1 MLEKETLTAVLQF
14 TGCTE
19 LPAALK
25 EGDIY
30 VRAIAKVK
38 KANNHETMCV
48 IVNDGTGKPI
58 IKKDFGSISMI
69 KEIVEIY
76 PLSVLESDSIP
87 DFRKKKDIVSFLVRL
102 GETESHVERLAS
114 SKEDEDKAALKA
126 LVYKHCIKLQIAR
139 ENAKSTAQAKP
150 VTPVVDTEAS
160 DTPTDTNVSGNTNQ
174 EDDKQVDNEIKVDET
189 PNQKDNG
196 TDENNTNPEETAGE
210 DKATDSDF

>member
-48 IVNDGTGKPI
+48 IINDGEGNPI

-76 PLSVLESDSIP
+76 PLSVLESSSIP
-87 DFRKKKDIVSFLVRL
+87 DFRKKKDIVDFLVSL
-102 GETESHVERLAS
+102 GETESNIQQLAA
-114 SKEDEDKAALKA
+114 SKADEDKATLKA
-126 LVYKHCIKLQIAR
+126 LIYKHCIKLQARRESSKPVSIAR
-139 ENAKSTAQAKP
+139 KAEPVAEPEHHESTAPKNDEQ
-150 VTPVVDTEAS
+150 TNTENNG
-160 DTPTDTNVSGNTNQ
+160 TDTNDTV
-174 EDDKQVDNEIKVDET
+174 EKEIT
-189 PNQKDNG
+189 
-196 TDENNTNPEETAGE
+196 GE

>member
-1 MLEKETLTAVLQF
+1 MLEKETITAVLQF

-102 GETESHVERLAS
+102 GETESHVEKLAS

-139 ENAKSTAQAKP
+139 ENAKSIAQAKP
-150 VTPVVDTEAS
+150 VTPVEDTEDS
-160 DTPTDTNVSGNTNQ
+160 ENPTET
-174 EDDKQVDNEIKVDET
+174 KVDET
-189 PNQKDNG
+189 ANQKDNG

-210 DKATDSDF
+210 NQATGSDF

>member
-1 MLEKETLTAVLQF
+1 MLEKETLTEVLQF

-102 GETESHVERLAS
+102 GETESHVEKLAS
-114 SKEDEDKAALKA
+114 SKADEDKAALKA
-126 LVYKHCIKLQIAR
+126 LVYKHCIKLQIER
-139 ENAKSTAQAKP
+139 ENAKSAAPAKAIA
-150 VTPVVDTEAS
+150 PVVDTEDS
-160 DTPTDTNVSGNTNQ
+160 DKPTET
-174 EDDKQVDNEIKVDET
+174 KVNET
-189 PNQKDNG
+189 PNPEDNG
-196 TDENNTNPEETAGE
+196 TDENHTNPEETAGE
-210 DKATDSDF
+210 DQATGSDF

>member
-19 LPAALK
+19 LPEALK

-38 KANNHETMCV
+38 KSNNHEAMCV

-102 GETESHVERLAS
+102 GETESHVEKLAS
-114 SKEDEDKAALKA
+114 SKEDEDKSALKA

-150 VTPVVDTEAS
+150 VNPVVDTDDSEN
-160 DTPTDTNVSGNTNQ
+160 PTET
-174 EDDKQVDNEIKVDET
+174 KADET
-189 PNQKDNG
+189 HNQKENG
-196 TDENNTNPEETAGE
+196 TDENNTNSEETAGE

>member
-1 MLEKETLTAVLQF
+1 MIEKETLTAVLQF

-19 LPAALK
+19 LPAVLK

-48 IVNDGTGKPI
+48 IVNDGEGNPI

-102 GETESHVERLAS
+102 GETESHVEKLAS
-114 SKEDEDKAALKA
+114 SKADEDKAALKA
-126 LVYKHCIKLQIAR
+126 LVYKHCIKLQIER
-139 ENAKSTAQAKP
+139 ENAKSAAPAEAVVP
-150 VTPVVDTEAS
+150 VAESEPSE
-160 DTPTDTNVSGNTNQ
+160 TPTET
-174 EDDKQVDNEIKVDET
+174 KVDEN
-189 PNQKDNG
+189 PNPKNNG
-196 TDENNTNPEETAGE
+196 TDENNTNPEETTGE
-210 DKATDSDF
+210 DQATNSDF

>member
-102 GETESHVERLAS
+102 GETESHVEKLAS
-114 SKEDEDKAALKA
+114 SKADEDKAALKA
-126 LVYKHCIKLQIAR
+126 LVYKHCIKLQIER
-139 ENAKSTAQAKP
+139 ENAKSAAP
-150 VTPVVDTEAS
+150 AEALAPVVES
-160 DTPTDTNVSGNTNQ
+160 EPSETPTET
-174 EDDKQVDNEIKVDET
+174 KVDEN
-189 PNQKDNG
+189 PNPKNNG

-210 DKATDSDF
+210 DQATNSDF

>member
-1 MLEKETLTAVLQF
+1 MLERETLTAVLQF

-19 LPAALK
+19 LPAVLK

-48 IVNDGTGKPI
+48 IVNDGEGNPI

-87 DFRKKKDIVSFLVRL
+87 DFRSKKNIVSFLVNL
-102 GETESHVERLAS
+102 GENESYVEKLAA
-114 SKEDEDKAALKA
+114 SKSDEDKAALKS
-126 LVYKHCIKLQIAR
+126 LVYKHCIRLQIER
-139 ENAKSTAQAKP
+139 ENAKSYAP
-150 VTPVVDTEAS
+150 SNHVYPVVEQDISDANTE
-160 DTPTDTNVSGNTNQ
+160 T
-174 EDDKQVDNEIKVDET
+174 KIDEN
-189 PNQKDNG
+189 PNPEDNG
-196 TDENNTNPEETAGE
+196 TDENHTTPEETTGE
-210 DKATDSDF
+210 DQATNSDF

>member
-19 LPAALK
+19 LPSALK

-48 IVNDGTGKPI
+48 IVNDGEGNPI

-87 DFRKKKDIVSFLVRL
+87 YFRKKKDIVNFLVNL

-114 SKEDEDKAALKA
+114 SKEEEDKAALKA
-126 LVYKHCIKLQIAR
+126 LIYKHCIKLQIER
-139 ENAKSTAQAKP
+139 ENAKSAAQAKT
-150 VTPVVDTEAS
+150 VSPVVEQETPETLTE
-160 DTPTDTNVSGNTNQ
+160 TKTDEKHNQ
-174 EDDKQVDNEIKVDET
+174 E
-189 PNQKDNG
+189 DNG

-210 DKATDSDF
+210 NQATGSDF

>member
-48 IVNDGTGKPI
+48 IVNDGTGNPI

-87 DFRKKKDIVSFLVRL
+87 YFRKKKDIVNFLVNL
-102 GETESHVERLAS
+102 GENESDVERLAS
-114 SKEDEDKAALKA
+114 SKEEEDKASLKS

-139 ENAKSTAQAKP
+139 ENAKSTAQANP
-150 VTPVVDTEAS
+150 VTPVVDTEDS
-160 DTPTDTNVSGNTNQ
+160 DKPTET
-174 EDDKQVDNEIKVDET
+174 KVNET
-189 PNQKDNG
+189 PNPEDNG
-196 TDENNTNPEETAGE
+196 TDENNTNSEETAGE

>member
-102 GETESHVERLAS
+102 GETESHVEKLAS
-114 SKEDEDKAALKA
+114 SKADEDKAALKA
-126 LVYKHCIKLQIAR
+126 LVYKHCIKLQIER
-139 ENAKSTAQAKP
+139 ENAKSAAPAKT
-150 VTPVVDTEAS
+150 VAPVVEQESYENTTE
-160 DTPTDTNVSGNTNQ
+160 T
-174 EDDKQVDNEIKVDET
+174 KVDEN
-189 PNQKDNG
+189 PNPKNNG
-196 TDENNTNPEETAGE
+196 TDENNTNPEETTGE
-210 DKATDSDF
+210 DQATNSDF

>member
-48 IVNDGTGKPI
+48 IVNDGEGNPI

-69 KEIVEIY
+69 KEILEIY

-87 DFRKKKDIVSFLVRL
+87 DFRSKKNIVSFLVRL
-102 GETESHVERLAS
+102 GETESHVEKLAS
-114 SKEDEDKAALKA
+114 SKADEDKAALKA

-150 VTPVVDTEAS
+150 VAPVVEPETYENTTE
-160 DTPTDTNVSGNTNQ
+160 TNV
-174 EDDKQVDNEIKVDET
+174 DEN
-189 PNQKDNG
+189 PNPEENG
-196 TDENNTNPEETAGE
+196 TDENNTNPEETTGE
-210 DKATDSDF
+210 D

>member
-48 IVNDGTGKPI
+48 IVNDGTGNPI

-102 GETESHVERLAS
+102 GETESHVEKLAS
-114 SKEDEDKAALKA
+114 SKEDEDKSALKA

-150 VTPVVDTEAS
+150 VTPVLDTEAS
-160 DTPTDTNVSGNTNQ
+160 DTPTETNV
-174 EDDKQVDNEIKVDET
+174 DE
-189 PNQKDNG
+189 PNNQKDNG
-196 TDENNTNPEETAGE
+196 TDENNTNTEETAGE
-210 DKATDSDF
+210 DKATDSDL

>member
-48 IVNDGTGKPI
+48 IVNDGTGNPI

-87 DFRKKKDIVSFLVRL
+87 YFRKKKDIVNFLVRL
-102 GETESHVERLAS
+102 GETESYVEKLAS
-114 SKEDEDKAALKA
+114 SKEEEDKAALKS
-126 LVYKHCIKLQIAR
+126 LVYKHCIKLQIQR
-139 ENAKSTAQAKP
+139 ENAKSATQEQP
-150 VTPVVDTEAS
+150 VTHVVDADDSENHIE
-160 DTPTDTNVSGNTNQ
+160 TNV
-174 EDDKQVDNEIKVDET
+174 DE
-189 PNQKDNG
+189 PNNQKDNG
-196 TDENNTNPEETAGE
+196 TDEDNTNPEETAGE

>member
-102 GETESHVERLAS
+102 GETESHVEKLAS
-114 SKEDEDKAALKA
+114 SKADEDKAALKA
-126 LVYKHCIKLQIAR
+126 LVYKHCIKLQIER
-139 ENAKSTAQAKP
+139 ENAKSAAPAKT
-150 VTPVVDTEAS
+150 VAPVVEQESYENTTEK
-160 DTPTDTNVSGNTNQ
+160 N
-174 EDDKQVDNEIKVDET
+174 VDEN
-189 PNQKDNG
+189 PNPEDNG
-196 TDENNTNPEETAGE
+196 TDENYTTPEETAGE
-210 DKATDSDF
+210 DQATNSDF

>member
-1 MLEKETLTAVLQF
+1 MLEKETLTEVLQF

-48 IVNDGTGKPI
+48 IVNDGEGNPI

-87 DFRKKKDIVSFLVRL
+87 YFRKKKDVVNFLVNL

-114 SKEDEDKAALKA
+114 SKTDEDKAALKS
-126 LVYKHCIKLQIAR
+126 LVYKHCIKLQIER
-139 ENAKSTAQAKP
+139 ENAKSDAPAKP
-150 VTPVVDTEAS
+150 VSPVVEPETTE
-160 DTPTDTNVSGNTNQ
+160 TLTETKTDENPNQ
-174 EDDKQVDNEIKVDET
+174 E
-189 PNQKDNG
+189 DNG
-196 TDENNTNPEETAGE
+196 TDENNTNPEETVGE
-210 DKATDSDF
+210 NQATGSDF

>member
-48 IVNDGTGKPI
+48 IVNDGTGNPI

-87 DFRKKKDIVSFLVRL
+87 YFRKKKDIVNFLVNL
-102 GETESHVERLAS
+102 GENESDVERLAS

-150 VTPVVDTEAS
+150 VTTVVDTEDS
-160 DTPTDTNVSGNTNQ
+160 ENPTETN
-174 EDDKQVDNEIKVDET
+174 VDET
-189 PNQKDNG
+189 PNQKENG

-210 DKATDSDF
+210 NQATGSDF

>member
-102 GETESHVERLAS
+102 GETESHVEKLAS
-114 SKEDEDKAALKA
+114 SKADEDKAALKA
-126 LVYKHCIKLQIAR
+126 LVYKHCIKLQIER
-139 ENAKSTAQAKP
+139 ENAKSAAPAKT
-150 VTPVVDTEAS
+150 VAPVVEQESYENPTEK
-160 DTPTDTNVSGNTNQ
+160 N
-174 EDDKQVDNEIKVDET
+174 VDEN
-189 PNQKDNG
+189 PNPKNNG

>member
-1 MLEKETLTAVLQF
+1 MLEQETLTAVLQF

-25 EGDIY
+25 DGDIY

-48 IVNDGTGKPI
+48 IVNDGEGNPI

-87 DFRKKKDIVSFLVRL
+87 DFRKKKDIVRFLVNL

-114 SKEDEDKAALKA
+114 SKEEEDKAALKA
-126 LVYKHCIKLQIAR
+126 LIYKHCIKLQIER
-139 ENAKSTAQAKP
+139 ENAKSAAQAKT
-150 VTPVVDTEAS
+150 VAPVVEPETYE
-160 DTPTDTNVSGNTNQ
+160 TPAET
-174 EDDKQVDNEIKVDET
+174 KVDEK

-196 TDENNTNPEETAGE
+196 TDENNTAPEETVGE
-210 DKATDSDF
+210 NQATGSDF

>member
-19 LPAALK
+19 LPSALK

-48 IVNDGTGKPI
+48 IVNDGEGNPI

-87 DFRKKKDIVSFLVRL
+87 DFRKKKDIVRFLVNL

-114 SKEDEDKAALKA
+114 SKEEEDKAALKA
-126 LVYKHCIKLQIAR
+126 LIYKHCIKLQIER
-139 ENAKSTAQAKP
+139 ENAKSAAQAKT
-150 VTPVVDTEAS
+150 VSPVVEQETPETLTE
-160 DTPTDTNVSGNTNQ
+160 TKTDEKPNQ
-174 EDDKQVDNEIKVDET
+174 E
-189 PNQKDNG
+189 DNG

-210 DKATDSDF
+210 NQATGSDF

>member
-19 LPAALK
+19 LPSALK
-25 EGDIY
+25 DGDIY

-48 IVNDGTGKPI
+48 IVNDGTGNPI

-102 GETESHVERLAS
+102 VETESHVEKLAS

-150 VTPVVDTEAS
+150 VTPVLDTDDSEK
-160 DTPTDTNVSGNTNQ
+160 PTET
-174 EDDKQVDNEIKVDET
+174 KVDET
-189 PNQKDNG
+189 TNQKDNG

>member
-139 ENAKSTAQAKP
+139 ENAKSTAQEKP
-150 VTPVVDTEAS
+150 VTPVVYTEDS
-160 DTPTDTNVSGNTNQ
+160 ENPTET
-174 EDDKQVDNEIKVDET
+174 KVDET

-210 DKATDSDF
+210 DKTTDSDF

>member
-48 IVNDGTGKPI
+48 IVNDGTGNPI

-87 DFRKKKDIVSFLVRL
+87 AFRKKKDIVSFLVRL
-102 GETESHVERLAS
+102 GETESHVEKLAS
-114 SKEDEDKAALKA
+114 SKEDEDKSALKA

-139 ENAKSTAQAKP
+139 ENAKSAAQAKT
-150 VTPVVDTEAS
+150 VAPVVESETYETTTE
-160 DTPTDTNVSGNTNQ
+160 TNVNENTNQ
-174 EDDKQVDNEIKVDET
+174 EY
-189 PNQKDNG
+189 NG
-196 TDENNTNPEETAGE
+196 TDENDTTSEEVTGE
-210 DKATDSDF
+210 D

>member
-1 MLEKETLTAVLQF
+1 MFEKETLTAVLQF

-48 IVNDGTGKPI
+48 IVNDGEGNPI

-102 GETESHVERLAS
+102 GETESHVEKLAS

-139 ENAKSTAQAKP
+139 ENAKSTAQANP
-150 VTPVVDTEAS
+150 ATPVLDTE
-160 DTPTDTNVSGNTNQ
+160 DYEPT
-174 EDDKQVDNEIKVDET
+174 
-189 PNQKDNG
+189 NQKDNG

>member
-102 GETESHVERLAS
+102 GETESHVEKLAS

-126 LVYKHCIKLQIAR
+126 LVYKHCIKLQIER
-139 ENAKSTAQAKP
+139 ENAKSAAPAKT
-150 VTPVVDTEAS
+150 VAPVVEQESYENTTEK
-160 DTPTDTNVSGNTNQ
+160 N
-174 EDDKQVDNEIKVDET
+174 VDEN
-189 PNQKDNG
+189 PNPEDNG
-196 TDENNTNPEETAGE
+196 TDENHTNPEETAGE
-210 DKATDSDF
+210 DQATDSDF

>member
-19 LPAALK
+19 LPSALK

-48 IVNDGTGKPI
+48 IVNDGTGNPI

-87 DFRKKKDIVSFLVRL
+87 YFRKKKDIVNFLVNL

-139 ENAKSTAQAKP
+139 ENAKSTEQAKP

-210 DKATDSDF
+210 NQATGSDF

>member
-102 GETESHVERLAS
+102 GETESHVEKLAS
-114 SKEDEDKAALKA
+114 SKADEDKAALKA
-126 LVYKHCIKLQIAR
+126 LVYKHCIKLQIER
-139 ENAKSTAQAKP
+139 ENAKSAAPAKAIA
-150 VTPVVDTEAS
+150 PVVDTEDS
-160 DTPTDTNVSGNTNQ
+160 DKPTET
-174 EDDKQVDNEIKVDET
+174 KVNET
-189 PNQKDNG
+189 PNPEDNG
-196 TDENNTNPEETAGE
+196 TDENHTNPEETAGE
-210 DKATDSDF
+210 DQATGSDF

>member
-48 IVNDGTGKPI
+48 IVNDGTGNPI

-87 DFRKKKDIVSFLVRL
+87 YFRKKKDIVNFLVNL
-102 GETESHVERLAS
+102 GETESDVERLAS
-114 SKEDEDKAALKA
+114 SKEEEDKDALKS

-139 ENAKSTAQAKP
+139 ENAKSTAQANP
-150 VTPVVDTEAS
+150 VTPVVDTEDS
-160 DTPTDTNVSGNTNQ
+160 ENPT
-174 EDDKQVDNEIKVDET
+174 EIKVDET
-189 PNQKDNG
+189 HNQKDNG
-196 TDENNTNPEETAGE
+196 TDENNTNSEETAGE

>member
-30 VRAIAKVK
+30 VRAIAQVK

-48 IVNDGTGKPI
+48 IVNDGTGNPI

-87 DFRKKKDIVSFLVRL
+87 DFTKKKDNVSFLVRL
-102 GETESHVERLAS
+102 GETESHAEKLAS

-139 ENAKSTAQAKP
+139 ENAKSAVPAKA
-150 VTPVVDTEAS
+150 VAPVVESETYE
-160 DTPTDTNVSGNTNQ
+160 TPAETKV
-174 EDDKQVDNEIKVDET
+174 NEK

-196 TDENNTNPEETAGE
+196 TDENNTTPEETVGE
-210 DKATDSDF
+210 NQATGSDF

>member
-48 IVNDGTGKPI
+48 IVNDGEGNPI

-76 PLSVLESDSIP
+76 PLSVLESSSIP
-87 DFRKKKDIVSFLVRL
+87 DFRKKKDIVDFLVSL
-102 GETESHVERLAS
+102 GETESNIQQLAA
-114 SKEDEDKAALKA
+114 SKADEDKATLKA
-126 LVYKHCIKLQIAR
+126 LIYKHCIKLQARRESSKSVSIAR
-139 ENAKSTAQAKP
+139 KTEP
-150 VTPVVDTEAS
+150 VTEPEQHESTELKN
-160 DTPTDTNVSGNTNQ
+160 DEQTNTENNGTDTNDTV
-174 EDDKQVDNEIKVDET
+174 EKET
-189 PNQKDNG
+189 
-196 TDENNTNPEETAGE
+196 TGE

>member
-19 LPAALK
+19 LPAALN

-48 IVNDGTGKPI
+48 IVNDGTGNPI

-69 KEIVEIY
+69 KEFVEIY

-102 GETESHVERLAS
+102 GETESHVEKLAS

-139 ENAKSTAQAKP
+139 ENAKSTAQAKA
-150 VTPVVDTEAS
+150 VAPVVEPETPETITE
-160 DTPTDTNVSGNTNQ
+160 TKTDEKPNQ
-174 EDDKQVDNEIKVDET
+174 E
-189 PNQKDNG
+189 DNG
-196 TDENNTNPEETAGE
+196 TDENNTNPEETVGE
-210 DKATDSDF
+210 NQATGSDF

>member
-19 LPAALK
+19 LPASLK

-102 GETESHVERLAS
+102 GETESHVEKLAS

-139 ENAKSTAQAKP
+139 ENAKSAAPAKAVAP
-150 VTPVVDTEAS
+150 LVEPETPETITE
-160 DTPTDTNVSGNTNQ
+160 TKTDEKPNQ
-174 EDDKQVDNEIKVDET
+174 E
-189 PNQKDNG
+189 DNG
-196 TDENNTNPEETAGE
+196 TDENNTNPEETVGE
-210 DKATDSDF
+210 NQATGSDF

>member
-102 GETESHVERLAS
+102 GETESHVEKLAS
-114 SKEDEDKAALKA
+114 SKADEDKAALKA
-126 LVYKHCIKLQIAR
+126 LVYKHCIKLQIER
-139 ENAKSTAQAKP
+139 ENAKSAAPAKT
-150 VTPVVDTEAS
+150 VAPVVEPETSETTTE
-160 DTPTDTNVSGNTNQ
+160 TNVY
-174 EDDKQVDNEIKVDET
+174 EK
-189 PNQKDNG
+189 PNQKHNG
-196 TDENNTNPEETAGE
+196 TDENNTTPEETVGE
-210 DKATDSDF
+210 NQATGSDF

>member
-1 MLEKETLTAVLQF
+1 MIEKETITAVLQF

-102 GETESHVERLAS
+102 GETESHVEKLAS
-114 SKEDEDKAALKA
+114 SKADEDKAALKA
-126 LVYKHCIKLQIAR
+126 LVYKHCIKLQIER
-139 ENAKSTAQAKP
+139 ENAKSAAPAKT
-150 VTPVVDTEAS
+150 VAPVVEQESYENTTEK
-160 DTPTDTNVSGNTNQ
+160 N
-174 EDDKQVDNEIKVDET
+174 VDEN
-189 PNQKDNG
+189 PNPEDNG
-196 TDENNTNPEETAGE
+196 TDENYTTPEETTGE
-210 DKATDSDF
+210 DQATNSDF

>member
-19 LPAALK
+19 LPASLK

-102 GETESHVERLAS
+102 GETESHVEKLAS
-114 SKEDEDKAALKA
+114 SKEDEDKSALKA

-139 ENAKSTAQAKP
+139 ENAKSTAPAKA
-150 VTPVVDTEAS
+150 VAPVVEPETPETITE
-160 DTPTDTNVSGNTNQ
+160 TKTDEKPNQ
-174 EDDKQVDNEIKVDET
+174 E
-189 PNQKDNG
+189 DNG
-196 TDENNTNPEETAGE
+196 TDENNTNPEETVGE
-210 DKATDSDF
+210 NQATGSDF

>member
-1 MLEKETLTAVLQF
+1 MLEKETLTEVLQF

-19 LPAALK
+19 LPAAIK

-48 IVNDGTGKPI
+48 IVNDGTGNPI

-114 SKEDEDKAALKA
+114 SKEDEDKAAIKA

-150 VTPVVDTEAS
+150 VTPVVDTDDSEN
-160 DTPTDTNVSGNTNQ
+160 PTET
-174 EDDKQVDNEIKVDET
+174 KVDES

-196 TDENNTNPEETAGE
+196 TDENNTNPEETSGE

>member
-48 IVNDGTGKPI
+48 IVNDGEGNPI

-102 GETESHVERLAS
+102 GETESNVEQLAA
-114 SKEDEDKAALKA
+114 SKADEDKAALKA
-126 LVYKHCIKLQIAR
+126 LIYKHCIKLQIER
-139 ENAKSTAQAKP
+139 ENAKSAVPAKA
-150 VTPVVDTEAS
+150 VAPVVEPETAETLTE
-160 DTPTDTNVSGNTNQ
+160 TKTDENPNQ
-174 EDDKQVDNEIKVDET
+174 EN
-189 PNQKDNG
+189 NG

-210 DKATDSDF
+210 NQATGSDF

>member
-38 KANNHETMCV
+38 KANNHETMGV

-102 GETESHVERLAS
+102 GETESHVEKLAS
-114 SKEDEDKAALKA
+114 SKADEDKAALKA
-126 LVYKHCIKLQIAR
+126 LVYKHCIKLQIER
-139 ENAKSTAQAKP
+139 ENAKSAAP
-150 VTPVVDTEAS
+150 AEAVAPVVEQES
-160 DTPTDTNVSGNTNQ
+160 YETPTET
-174 EDDKQVDNEIKVDET
+174 KVDENFN
-189 PNQKDNG
+189 PKNNG
-196 TDENNTNPEETAGE
+196 TDENYTTPEETTGE
-210 DKATDSDF
+210 DQATNSDF

>member
-48 IVNDGTGKPI
+48 IVNDGEGNPI

-102 GETESHVERLAS
+102 GETESNVEQLAA
-114 SKEDEDKAALKA
+114 SKADEDKAALKA
-126 LVYKHCIKLQIAR
+126 LIYKHCIKLQIER
-139 ENAKSTAQAKP
+139 ENAKSAAQAKT
-150 VTPVVDTEAS
+150 VAPVVEPETSETTTE
-160 DTPTDTNVSGNTNQ
+160 TNVY
-174 EDDKQVDNEIKVDET
+174 EK

-196 TDENNTNPEETAGE
+196 TDENNTTPEETVGE
-210 DKATDSDF
+210 DQATGSDF